1 MAEHRATIDWQ
12 RGDADFSHAGYSRN
26 HTVTFDNGVVVEASA
41 AADYQGDPD
50 KVDPE
55 EMLVAALSNCHM
67 LTFLA
72 IAAKKRLV
80 VESYRDE
87 ASGVLGMLE
96 NKRMAVTDVTLRPVV
111 VFGGPTDQHPDADA
125 LAAIHA
131 KAHEHCF
138 IANSVTCAIHIE
150 PA

>member
-1 MAEHRATIDWQ
+1 MAEHRATIDWK
-12 RGDADFSHAGYSRN
+12 RGDAGFTYETYSRN

-41 AADYQGDPD
+41 APDFMGDATR
-50 KVDPE
+50 VDPE

-72 IAAKKRLV
+72 IAAKKRLI

-87 ASGVLGMLE
+87 ASGVLGTLE
-96 NKRMAVTDVTLRPVV
+96 NKRMAITAVILRPQV
-111 VFGGPTDQHPDADA
+111 VFGGPPEKQPDDA
-125 LAAIHA
+125 AVEAIHH

-138 IANSVTCAIHIE
+138 IANTVNCPVNVE